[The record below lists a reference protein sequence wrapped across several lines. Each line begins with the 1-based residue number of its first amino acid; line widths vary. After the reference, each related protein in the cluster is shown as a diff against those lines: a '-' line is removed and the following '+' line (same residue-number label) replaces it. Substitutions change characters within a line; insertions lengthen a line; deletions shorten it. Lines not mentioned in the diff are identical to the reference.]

1 MDHKM
6 VGRVRM
12 QTVGFICMFV
22 LFLSAAVRYDTL
34 LKPEYIHAFQAI

>member
-12 QTVGFICMFV
+12 QTFGFVAMFV

-34 LKPEYIHAFQAI
+34 LQPSNIHAFQAI